1 MGRFWKKNGLVVS
14 GAAIQ
19 GFGMGVFLFPHA
31 IPSGGAGGL
40 AVLLNYWFHL
50 NTGFALWMVN
60 LIMLLLA
67 VNYLGSSSTIWTIVS
82 ITVTSLSIYLF
93 QTLIHIP
100 DSNVLVDVCL
110 GSIFLG
116 VGVGIL
122 LREGV
127 SNGGVGVIA
136 LIISQARNTLPGKP
150 LFLINGSIF
159 ILTASIIKWEIIL
172 QALFSQFVSTLI
184 VDLLGKIHNDHSYSI
199 TWRKK

>member
-1 MGRFWKKNGLVVS
+1 MRGFWRKSGLVLV

-19 GFGMGVFLFPHA
+19 GFGMGVFLFPHS

-40 AVLLNYWFHL
+40 AVLINYWFGL
-50 NTGFALWMVN
+50 NIGFSLWLVN
-60 LIMLLLA
+60 FLMLTLA
-67 VNYLGSSSTIWTIVS
+67 IRYLGNRSTAWTIAS
-82 ITVTSLSIYLF
+82 ITITSLSIYAF
-93 QTLIHIP
+93 QHFIDVP
-100 DSNVLVDVCL
+100 QRNVLIDLGL

-116 VGVGIL
+116 IGVGLL

-136 LIISQARNTLPGKP
+136 LIISNSRNTLPGKS

-159 ILTASIIKWEIIL
+159 ILTASIIAWEIIL
-172 QALFSQFVSTLI
+172 QALLSQYISTII
-184 VDLLGKIHNDHSYSI
+184 VDLLGRVNPNQSYSV